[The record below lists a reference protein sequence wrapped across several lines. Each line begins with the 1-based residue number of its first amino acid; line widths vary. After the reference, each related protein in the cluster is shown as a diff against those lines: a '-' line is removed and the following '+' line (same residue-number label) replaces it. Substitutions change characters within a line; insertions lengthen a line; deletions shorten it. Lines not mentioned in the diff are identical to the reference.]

1 MKGSQLVK
9 KKQRLTNERQP
20 CLLPPHR
27 LWQPSHY
34 NGVLQQKLYDTQ
46 ARDIYYLAFTG
57 GLLTFVIREVW
68 GQHVP
73 AARAI

>member
-1 MKGSQLVK
+1 MPTTSA
-9 KKQRLTNERQP
+9 
-20 CLLPPHR
+20 R

-57 GLLTFVIREVW
+57 GLLTFVIRGGV
-68 GQHVP
+68 G
-73 AARAI
+73 AACASS